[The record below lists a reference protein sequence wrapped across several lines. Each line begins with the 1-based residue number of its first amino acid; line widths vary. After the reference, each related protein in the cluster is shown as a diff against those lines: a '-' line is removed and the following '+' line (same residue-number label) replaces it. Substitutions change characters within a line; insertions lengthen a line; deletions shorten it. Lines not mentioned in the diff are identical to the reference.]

1 MAVALP
7 GRARLDGINYGGN
20 PGGLRQ
26 AKSPT
31 TDFNMFD
38 IYVPE
43 ALQFQDYLQICQ
55 VARTWADGYDRKV
68 GHTLDS
74 KTPRLCIL
82 IHM

>member
-7 GRARLDGINYGGN
+7 ERARLDGINYGGT

-26 AKSPT
+26 AKWSAI
-31 TDFNMFD
+31 DFEMFD

-68 GHTLDS
+68 GHIQDF
-74 KTPRLCIL
+74 
-82 IHM
+82 

>member
-1 MAVALP
+1 
-7 GRARLDGINYGGN
+7 
-20 PGGLRQ
+20 
-26 AKSPT
+26 
-31 TDFNMFD
+31 MFD